1 MKVVKEN
8 IDYKLTEKEEKVL
21 SLQMDEKGKDKI
33 KKILSDIKPLRGKEI
48 NINNLEKLV
57 NSLTTKYRVVS
68 IQYIMNHT
76 VYGKEGRNLVLS
88 MKTNDN
94 KWIASIYESTFE
106 NLFMKY
112 ALLTY
117 MITKRNLEDK

>member
-1 MKVVKEN
+1 MKVAKEN

-21 SLQMDEKGKDKI
+21 RLQMDEKGKAKI

-48 NINNLEKLV
+48 NINNLERLV